1 MGDDRAV
8 IAQQSQQFARSA
20 GPDQIR
26 RDVGVDLRTARARM
40 FASTRN
46 AANSPPTNWISS
58 DATIG
63 PDRLPFGFGE
73 VHVVFAGTPAVRL
86 NPVHE
91 VCRGCP
97 PDGRR
102 FEGVCNAVSLFALH
116 HIRDFDAQPT

>member
-1 MGDDRAV
+1 
-8 IAQQSQQFARSA
+8 
-20 GPDQIR
+20 
-26 RDVGVDLRTARARM
+26 M

-63 PDRLPFGFGE
+63 PDRLPFGLGE

-91 VCRGCP
+91 VWRGCP
-97 PDGRR
+97 PDGRVR
-102 FEGVCNAVSLFALH
+102 GRLQCCFSICPSSYSRL
-116 HIRDFDAQPT
+116 